1 MGGISRSRFAST
13 FDNHAI
19 DVGDPTLEAAAGAA
33 GLDLE
38 ALARGGDDGSDGRTD
53 GLVSGD
59 AALARVYDAVNA
71 LDRRTS
77 NLASP
82 AEVAVYGALKRA
94 AIGPAPISAA
104 EGRRLATAARQM
116 RAEEPLAGT
125 GKSPWSLTGTAT
137 CRNSEIASPRYAAA
151 GVWKCNVF
159 VGEAFNRAGL
169 SFPLSSVGHYASAN
183 SLATRS
189 ASFQPVAN
197 LNDVRPGDLVSINR
211 RDESGHVEIVTD
223 VARDADGQ
231 VRAITTLGAHAQGLA
246 EGTTTAASLV
256 RLASKAAGQIGC
268 KGVTIGGETF
278 HVLRP
283 MAPALPAR
291 DLVRASDPIKG

>member
-1 MGGISRSRFAST
+1 MDGISPSRFAST

-19 DVGDPTLEAAAGAA
+19 DVD
-33 GLDLE
+33 D
-38 ALARGGDDGSDGRTD
+38 LARSGDDPGGGRTD

-71 LDRRTS
+71 LDRQTS

-94 AIGPAPISAA
+94 AIGPSPISAA
-104 EGRRLATAARQM
+104 QGRQLAAAAQQM
-116 RAEEPLAGT
+116 LAQEPLAGT
-125 GKSPWSLTGTAT
+125 GRSPWSLTGTAI
-137 CRNSEIASPRYAAA
+137 CQSSEIASPRYAGD

-159 VGEAFNRAGL
+159 AGEAFNRAGL

-189 ASFQPVAN
+189 ASFQPVTN
-197 LNDVRPGDLVSINR
+197 LDDVRPGDLVSINR

-223 VARDADGQ
+223 VARDADGH
-231 VRAITTLGAHAQGLA
+231 VRTITTLGAHEQGLA
-246 EGTTTAASLV
+246 EGTTTAASLI
-256 RLASKAAGQIGC
+256 RLASKAAGQIGSN
-268 KGVTIGGETF
+268 GLTSGGETF

-283 MAPALPAR
+283 MVPALPAR
-291 DLVRASDPIKG
+291 DLLRTNGPIKG